1 MYPLITQLST
11 DFKTSVTNLFT
22 AAELLKPTYST
33 RSALGV
39 VLQNPAVRPW
49 SRSIVWAT
57 VMDILPAW
65 SGWNGECDA
74 IVKRY
79 LDLQRHIQ
87 ESGLDK
93 DIDQPPLIN
102 VSTLPGSRRIAHVA
116 GPRTADTSRD
126 SSFTSIQCDSQSC
139 QRVAARP
146 PRCHQGR
153 LRELAQRTM
162 GGNRKGRMGKP
173 SSKSR

>member
-1 MYPLITQLST
+1 MDESANTQLST
-11 DFKTSVTNLFT
+11 DIKTSVTNLFT

-57 VMDILPAW
+57 VMDILPTW
-65 SGWNGECDA
+65 SGWNEECDA

-79 LDLQRHIQ
+79 LDLQTHIQ

-93 DIDQPPLIN
+93 DIDQQPLIN
-102 VSTLPGSRRIAHVA
+102 VSTLSGSRA
-116 GPRTADTSRD
+116 
-126 SSFTSIQCDSQSC
+126 CC
-139 QRVAARP
+139 
-146 PRCHQGR
+146 
-153 LRELAQRTM
+153 
-162 GGNRKGRMGKP
+162 
-173 SSKSR
+173 